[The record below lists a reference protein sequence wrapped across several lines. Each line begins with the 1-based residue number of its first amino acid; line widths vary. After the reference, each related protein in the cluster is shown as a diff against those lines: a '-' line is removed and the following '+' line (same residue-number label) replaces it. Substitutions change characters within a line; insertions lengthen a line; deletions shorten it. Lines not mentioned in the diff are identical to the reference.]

1 MTVSKNNSLVV
12 AAQSVNAAK
21 EKFLTVNKRMGDPL
35 IWEREARFA
44 LQHVQNMPQLQE
56 ADPVTIRDAVIN
68 VATMGLSLNPATQ
81 QVALIPRWNKR
92 KGMNDCTATPMYR
105 GLVKLATDAGAIKSI
120 QAGVIYEDDE
130 YDIELGTQPH
140 LVVKPNSAISGNRNM
155 DLLNLDKNQA
165 VAAYCVATLPD
176 GDKLVEIISLD
187 QIIRIAA
194 ASDSFRK
201 GKGPWATWPEEMARK
216 SVIRRAQKTWP
227 AGSNVY
233 QEALDRAIE
242 VMTEADVNDSAEEDT
257 PTLIDGEATTVISDD
272 EAKQLR
278 ELCRQ
283 QGLPVAKVY
292 EMFGIEKMEQMP
304 IDKFDDAKARLVQRL
319 AAYQEKHGV
328 DREAVS
334 G

>member
-1 MTVSKNNSLVV
+1 MAVSKNNQLVV
-12 AAQSVNAAK
+12 AAKNIEAAHDKFANVNQK
-21 EKFLTVNKRMGDPL
+21 MGNPL

-56 ADPVTIRDAVIN
+56 ADPITIRDSIIN

-81 QVALIPRWNKR
+81 QVALIPRWNRR
-92 KGMNDCTATPMYR
+92 KNMNDCTATPMYR

-120 QAGVIYEDDE
+120 QAGVIYQDDE
-130 YDIELGTQPH
+130 YDIELGTDPH
-140 LVVKPNSAISGNRNM
+140 LVIKPHSALTGNRRM
-155 DLLNLDKNQA
+155 DLQNLDENQA
-165 VAAYCVATLPD
+165 IAAYCVATLPD

-201 GKGPWATWPEEMARK
+201 GKGPWASWPEEMARK

-227 AGSNVY
+227 SGNNVF

-242 VMTEADVNDSAEEDT
+242 VMTEADVNDAADEVEV
-257 PTLIDGEATTVISDD
+257 LADGEATTVISSD
-272 EAKQLR
+272 EAKELR
-278 ELCRQ
+278 DLCRE

-292 EMFGIEKMEQMP
+292 EMFKIEKMEQMP
-304 IDKFDDAKARLVQRL
+304 IEKFDDAKTRLVQRL
-319 AAYQEKHGV
+319 AAYQEKHGAE
-328 DREAVS
+328 EAVS